1 MIMRVGQEIVHKK
14 KDVDH
19 TLVGVSINNYREIL
33 SVLLIFLVISLMWQE
48 IICNFSFPVHLL
60 APTITFLD
68 TLSNSSVT
76 ILAQGNCF
84 Q

>member
-19 TLVGVSINNYREIL
+19 TLVGVSRNNYREIL
-33 SVLLIFLVISLMWQE
+33 SVLLIFLVISLMLQE

-68 TLSNSSVT
+68 TLSNSSMT
-76 ILAQGNCF
+76 ILAQR
-84 Q
+84 

>member
-19 TLVGVSINNYREIL
+19 TLVGVSRNNYREIL
-33 SVLLIFLVISLMWQE
+33 SVLLIFLVISLMLQE
-48 IICNFSFPVHLL
+48 IICNFSFTVHLL

-68 TLSNSSVT
+68 TLSNSSMT
-76 ILAQGNCF
+76 ILAQG
-84 Q
+84 

>member
-19 TLVGVSINNYREIL
+19 TLVGVSRNNYREIL